1 MKSARLYLKNGNGTS
16 FYDTTFTAT
25 VEDLRKILG
34 EPDFQQN
41 DGSDKTNFDWT
52 MVTEDGTVFTVYDW
66 KEYRKL
72 KEDEQIEWHVGG
84 HSRLDTEKALN
95 EIKEALNS
103 L

>member
-41 DGSDKTNFDWT
+41 DGRDKTNFDWT

-66 KEYRKL
+66 KEYRPL
-72 KEDEQIEWHVGG
+72 EEDEEVKWHVGG
-84 HSRLDTEKALN
+84 RSGMDTRKALG
-95 EIKEALNS
+95 EIKKALAS
-103 L
+103 I